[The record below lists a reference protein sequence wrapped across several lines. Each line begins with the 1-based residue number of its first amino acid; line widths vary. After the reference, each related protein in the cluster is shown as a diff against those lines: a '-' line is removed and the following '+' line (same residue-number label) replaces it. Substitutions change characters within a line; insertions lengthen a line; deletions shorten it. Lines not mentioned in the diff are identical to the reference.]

1 MRQKKHKKM
10 KKTVILLIVAVVI
23 VTLGMV
29 SCKKKEEHKKTYYEL
44 VVGRW
49 RTHDGGHYEV
59 YYAGGTG
66 KMWDPADDV
75 QEDEADTFDWSIDEN
90 NKTMTQII
98 HFQGGQG
105 NVPQYCNIITLDES
119 TFTYNNEG
127 WRAAITL
134 VKVF

>member
-1 MRQKKHKKM
+1 M
-10 KKTVILLIVAVVI
+10 KKTISILLIAAVI
-23 VTLGMV
+23 LTLGLV
-29 SCKKKEEHKKTYYEL
+29 SCKKDKKEEQKTYYEL
-44 VVGRW
+44 VIGRW

-66 KMWDPADDV
+66 KMWDPGEDV
-75 QEDEADTFDWSIDEN
+75 QEDEADTFDWSIDES
-90 NKTMTQII
+90 NKKMTQVI

-105 NVPQYCNIITLDES
+105 DIPQYCNIITLDES
-119 TFTYNNEG
+119 TFTYNNDG

>member
-1 MRQKKHKKM
+1 M
-10 KKTVILLIVAVVI
+10 KKTISILLIAAVI
-23 VTLGMV
+23 LTLGLV
-29 SCKKKEEHKKTYYEL
+29 SCKKDKKEEQKTYYEL
-44 VVGRW
+44 VIGRW

-66 KMWDPADDV
+66 KMWDPGEDV
-75 QEDEADTFDWSIDEN
+75 QEDEADTFDWSIDES
-90 NKTMTQII
+90 NKKMTQII

-105 NVPQYCNIITLDES
+105 DIPQYCNIITLDES
-119 TFTYNNEG
+119 TFTYNNDG